1 MILLVSLAPFLA
13 PLSFPRSIPVCYGR
27 SNFST
32 RCKRGSLN
40 SHQLRRTNVGPLPL
54 VPPRIAP
61 RLVPYIYI
69 YIYVGFFAFISPATS
84 HFLSL
89 SLYTF
94 SFLFFFLVAHVHL
107 SRLINPE
114 EDLSNRPRIL
124 YQSNLLSHERGG
136 EIIATGI

>member
-69 YIYVGFFAFISPATS
+69 YICWLLRFYFPCDF